1 MDFGLSTE
9 LKTLQTRV
17 RQFIDEVVI
26 PAEKRMPPPEATS
39 DWDALRRELQG
50 QAREAGVFLPQL
62 DHEWGGLGLDWR
74 SNSVIFEEA
83 GRSVLGPQ
91 TLNCAAPDEGN
102 MHLLHEVASPDQLE
116 RYLRPLSAG
125 KVRSCFAMTEPPP
138 GAGADP
144 AALQTSA
151 TKNGSR
157 WVINGQKWFIS
168 GAEGAAFCIVMA
180 RTGEVKGRYGA
191 TMFLVDADNPGYRVT
206 RRIPTLDL
214 SFVGGHCEVEF
225 KDCEVPESAILGE
238 LDKGFDYAQLRLRP
252 ARLTHCMRWL
262 GAARRSLEYALNH
275 ATHRQTFGSKLADHQ
290 AVQVML
296 ADSEIELH
304 AARLMIWQA
313 AWLLDQGQ
321 TASRETS
328 LAKVF
333 VSETVNRVVDR
344 AIQICGAQ
352 GVSEDNPMAN
362 FYRETRHFRIYDG
375 PSEVHRVT
383 IAKRMIRQAEAGGWV
398 STYDRE

>member
-1 MDFGLSTE
+1 MEFGISTE
-9 LKTLQTRV
+9 LTALQMRV
-17 RQFIDEVVI
+17 RQFINEVVI
-26 PAEKRMPPPEATS
+26 PCEKGLPAPEAVGE
-39 DWDALRRELQG
+39 WDALRRELQS
-50 QAREAGVFLPQL
+50 QARERGVFLPQL
-62 DHEWGGLGLDWR
+62 GQEFGGLGLDWR
-74 SNSVIFEEA
+74 SNAVIFEEA
-83 GRSVLGPQ
+83 GRTVLGPQ
-91 TLNCAAPDEGN
+91 ALNCAAPDEGN
-102 MHLLHEVASPDQLE
+102 MHLLHEIGTPAQQE

-125 KVRSCFAMTEPPP
+125 KVRSCFAMTEPSP

-144 AALQTSA
+144 SLLQTSA
-151 TKNGSR
+151 TKNGAS

-168 GAEGAAFCIVMA
+168 GAEGAAFSIVMA
-180 RTGEVKGRYGA
+180 RTAEVKGRYGA
-191 TMFLVDADNPGYRVT
+191 TMFMVEADNPGYRMT

-225 KDCEVPESAILGE
+225 KDCEVSEAAILGE
-238 LDKGFDYAQLRLRP
+238 LHKGFEYAQLRLRP

-262 GAARRSLEYALNH
+262 GAARRSLEYALDH
-275 ATHRQTFGSKLADHQ
+275 ATQRQTFGSKLADHQ

-296 ADSEIELH
+296 ADCEVELH

-333 VSETVNRVVDR
+333 VSETVSRVVDR
-344 AIQICGAQ
+344 AIQICGAK
-352 GVSEDNPMAN
+352 GVSEDNPLAN

-375 PSEVHRVT
+375 PSEVHRMT
-383 IAKRMIRQAEAGGWV
+383 IAKRMIRQAEGAGWV
-398 STYDRE
+398 STYA

>member
-1 MDFGLSTE
+1 MEFGLSTE
-9 LKTLQTRV
+9 LTALQKRV
-17 RQFIDEVVI
+17 RQFINEIVI
-26 PAEKRMPPPEATS
+26 PSEKGLPPPEATGE
-39 DWDALRRELQG
+39 WDALRHELQS
-50 QAREAGVFLPQL
+50 QAREHGVFLPQL
-62 DHEWGGLGLDWR
+62 GPEFGGLGLDWR

-91 TLNCAAPDEGN
+91 SLNCAAPDEGN
-102 MHLLHEVASPDQLE
+102 MHLLHEIGTPVQQE
-116 RYLRPLSAG
+116 QFLRPLAAG

-144 AALQTSA
+144 ALLQTTA
-151 TKNGSR
+151 TKNGSK

-168 GAEGAAFCIVMA
+168 GAEGAAFGIVMA
-180 RTGEVKGRYGA
+180 RTAEVKGRYGA
-191 TMFLVDADNPGYRVT
+191 TMFLVEADNPGYRVT

-214 SFVGGHCEVEF
+214 SFVGGHCEVEY
-225 KDCEVPESAILGE
+225 KDCEVSEDAILGE
-238 LDKGFDYAQLRLRP
+238 LHQGFDYAQLRLRP

-275 ATHRQTFGSKLADHQ
+275 ATQRQTFGSKLADHQ
-290 AVQVML
+290 AVQIML
-296 ADSEIELH
+296 ADSEVELH

-352 GVSEDNPMAN
+352 GVSEDNPLAN

-383 IAKRMIRQAEAGGWV
+383 IARRMIRQAEGEGWV
-398 STYDRE
+398 STYA

>member
-1 MDFGLSTE
+1 MEFGLSPEIT
-9 LKTLQTRV
+9 KLQLAV
-17 RQFIDEVVI
+17 RHFINEVVI
-26 PAEKRMPPPEATS
+26 PYEKNLPPAEDTVR
-39 DWDALRRELQG
+39 WDAIRHDVQS
-50 QAREAGVFLPQL
+50 QAREHGVFLPQL
-62 DHEWGGLGLDWR
+62 GSELGGLGLDWR
-74 SNSVIFEEA
+74 GNSVLFEEA

-91 TLNCAAPDEGN
+91 ALNCAAPDEGN
-102 MHLLHEVASPDQLE
+102 MHLLHEIATPDQHTKYLE
-116 RYLRPLSAG
+116 PLAAG

-144 AALQTSA
+144 ALLKTTAV
-151 TKNGSR
+151 KNGSR

-168 GAEGAAFCIVMA
+168 GAEGAAFSIVMA
-180 RTGEVKGRYGA
+180 RTAEVKGRYGA
-191 TMFLVDADNPGYRVT
+191 TMFMVDADNPGFKVT
-206 RRIPTLDL
+206 RRIPTIDL

-225 KDCEVPESAILGE
+225 VDCEVGEDAILGE
-238 LDKGFDYAQLRLRP
+238 LHKGFDYAQLRLRP

-262 GAARRSLEYALNH
+262 GAARRSLEYALDH
-275 ATHRQTFGSKLADHQ
+275 ATHRQTFGSQLSDHQ
-290 AVQVML
+290 AVQIML
-296 ADSEIELH
+296 ADSEVEMH

-321 TASRETS
+321 SASRETS

-352 GVSEDNPMAN
+352 GISEDNPLAN

-383 IAKRMIRQAEAGGWV
+383 IAKRMIRQAQDGGWN
-398 STYDRE
+398 STYA